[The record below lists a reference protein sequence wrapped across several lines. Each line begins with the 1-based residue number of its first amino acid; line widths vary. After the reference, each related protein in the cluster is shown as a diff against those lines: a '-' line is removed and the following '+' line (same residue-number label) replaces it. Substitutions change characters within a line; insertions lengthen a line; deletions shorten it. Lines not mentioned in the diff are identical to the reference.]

1 MVANKRTRK
10 EVITLCD
17 EIIDLLTN
25 FNIEN
30 KDEKKKVENIIKKAN
45 NSKDLID
52 NKKNG
57 NKHNITGYNNFI
69 KDCYNIKKE
78 EQTSGLLTSSIEK
91 EILNKI
97 KNNKD
102 EHIFTVFGNTWK
114 NLDKDIKNKYNVD
127 SEKKTIKK

>member
-17 EIIDLLTN
+17 DVIDLLTN
-25 FNIEN
+25 INIEN
-30 KDEKKKVENIIKKAN
+30 KDEKKKVEKIIKKAN

-52 NKKNG
+52 NKKNI
-57 NKHNITGYNNFI
+57 NKHNTTGYNKFI

-78 EQTSGLLTSSIEK
+78 EQTSGILTSSIEN

-97 KNNKD
+97 NNNKVK
-102 EHIFTVFGNTWK
+102 HIFTVFGNAWK
-114 NLDKDIKNKYNVD
+114 NLDKDIKNKYNFD
-127 SEKKTIKK
+127 DEKK